1 MYIWIRSLYCSL
13 LQYYIDN
20 INPIYDYYFSWEYL
34 TEMWYE
40 INLHRFSQF
49 IVLLGSRNMQLSW
62 TTWGH
67 ILRPLDP
74 QLFDWPTENLLFAT
88 LCIKKNKDPKQI
100 PEEPQLKPLPKMKT
114 DHLKVPS
121 DTVAQEDFNKF

>member
-20 INPIYDYYFSWEYL
+20 INPIYDYYFSWQYL

-74 QLFDWPTENLLFAT
+74 QLFDWPTENLLFST
-88 LCIKKNKDPKQI
+88 VYQEKQG
-100 PEEPQLKPLPKMKT
+100 PKT
-114 DHLKVPS
+114 DPWGTPAETS
-121 DTVAQEDFNKF
+121 TQDEDWPFKSTLWYCCSRRFQ